1 MCLSILGPIDSPGR
15 IEAGILPKGEDLVKV
30 GEARLCEVRGR
41 DISMVFQNPM
51 TSLDPLHTVGRQMD
65 EVLHL
70 NSDLYGNAGPAV
82 FVEMLE
88 SVGIRRAE
96 ERLKTY
102 PHQFSGGMRQR
113 VVIDHHHLI
122 AT

>member
-1 MCLSILGPIDSPGR
+1 
-15 IEAGILPKGEDLVKV
+15 
-30 GEARLCEVRGR
+30 
-41 DISMVFQNPM
+41 
-51 TSLDPLHTVGRQMD
+51 MD